1 MFFER
6 FFVVSIYFSFW
17 TKVPDGL
24 PSPHF
29 SNDLQYSMYAVNNTN
44 ANLMDTKMLQ

>member
-6 FFVVSIYFSFW
+6 FFIVYIYFSVW

-24 PSPHF
+24 PSHF

-44 ANLMDTKMLQ
+44 ANLMDTKTLQ